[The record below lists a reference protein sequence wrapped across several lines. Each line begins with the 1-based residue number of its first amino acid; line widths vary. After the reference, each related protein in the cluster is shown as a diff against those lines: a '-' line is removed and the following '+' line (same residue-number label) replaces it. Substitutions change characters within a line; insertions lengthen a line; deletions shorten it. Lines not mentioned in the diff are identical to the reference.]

1 MDKFLRWF
9 FEFIS
14 EMLKGFEIMFQGIGR
29 GIIKIFNVKNYIKIF
44 KTYSKDFSTI
54 EWVLAVLTIIV
65 VIAIYVLLLVL
76 ILMIIRKYI
85 RFRHSIVSNE
95 DLLEE
100 ISVLQ
105 RDYGHEGCPDRWRR
119 WSCS

>member
-76 ILMIIRKYI
+76 ILMIIRKYMI
-85 RFRHSIVSNE
+85 MMGI
-95 DLLEE
+95 
-100 ISVLQ
+100 IK
-105 RDYGHEGCPDRWRR
+105 
-119 WSCS
+119 